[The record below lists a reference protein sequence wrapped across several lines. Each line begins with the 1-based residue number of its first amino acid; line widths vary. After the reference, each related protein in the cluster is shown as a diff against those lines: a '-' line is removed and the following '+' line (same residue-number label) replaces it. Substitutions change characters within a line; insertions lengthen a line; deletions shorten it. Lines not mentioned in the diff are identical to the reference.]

1 MPCKRTPLLVLSL
14 ASIVTLAACR
24 KEGSRSPPVE
34 ASAASEVE
42 PAAAPEAA
50 QPAPAKDK
58 PLRAPDVEYDPSPP
72 LVVNAMLDLGRVSSA
87 DVVFDLGCGDGR
99 IVIAAAKR
107 GARGVCIDIDPVRIE
122 ESRRN
127 AAQAGVSERI
137 TFHTQ
142 DLFESD
148 LSSATVVML
157 FLYPDVNERLRP
169 KLLSELKPGVR
180 VVSHW
185 HDMGSWKAEKIVPIT
200 ADNEPRN
207 LYFWTIPKR
216 D

>member
-1 MPCKRTPLLVLSL
+1 MQCPRTQFLILSL
-14 ASIVTLAACR
+14 ALSVTLVACR
-24 KEGSRSPPVE
+24 KEGLRSPPVE
-34 ASAASEVE
+34 AT
-42 PAAAPEAA
+42 AAPPVEA
-50 QPAPAKDK
+50 PATPQTAEPPAKDA

-72 LVVNAMLDLGRVSSA
+72 LVVNAMLDLGRVSA
-87 DVVFDLGCGDGR
+87 NDVVFDLGCGDGR

-127 AAQAGVSERI
+127 AAEAGVSERI

-148 LSSATVVML
+148 LASATVVML

-169 KLLSELKPGVR
+169 KLLAELDPGVR

-185 HDMGSWKAEKIVPIT
+185 HDMGSWKAEKTVPIT
-200 ADNEPRN
+200 ADGEPRN
-207 LYFWTIPKR
+207 LYLWTIAKR
-216 D
+216 K